1 MNLNQKE
8 TELLKE
14 LKGAEQ
20 LIAGKYEKAAQY
32 ASDAQLKNLFQSIAE
47 NERKHF
53 DALNTI
59 GSGSIPMENGSSVQ
73 PSAEQTFTAVYTD
86 ETQQKKDDCF
96 LCTDLLESEKHSSH
110 LYDTC
115 VFEFRNEKVRETLN
129 AIQRQEQEHGKML
142 YDYMKTNGMYS

>member
-8 TELLKE
+8 TELLKD

-20 LIAGKYEKAAQY
+20 LIAGKYEKAAQC
-32 ASDAQLKNLFQSIAE
+32 AADPQLKTLFQNIAE

-59 GSGSIPMENGSSVQ
+59 GSGTVPVENGSSVQ
-73 PSAEQTFTAVYTD
+73 PDAQQTFKAVYTG
-86 ETQQKKDDCF
+86 ESQQKKDDCF
-96 LCTDLLESEKHSSH
+96 LCTDLLSSEKQSSH

-115 VFEFRNEKVRETLN
+115 VFEFRDEKVRETLN

-142 YDYMKTNGMYS
+142 YDYMKTNSMYS

>member
-8 TELLKE
+8 TELLKD
-14 LKGAEQ
+14 LKDAEQ
-20 LIAGKYEKAAQY
+20 LIAGKYEKAAQC
-32 ASDAQLKNLFQSIAE
+32 ASDSQLKNLFQSIAE

-73 PSAEQTFTAVYTD
+73 PKAEQTFTAVYTS

-96 LCTDLLESEKHSSH
+96 LCTDLLAAEKHSSH

-115 VFEFRNEKVRETLN
+115 VFEFRDEKVRETLN